1 MNVLSLCDGMSGGMS
16 ALDYLGIKPTNY
28 FASEIDK
35 YAESVSRFHYPEI
48 IRLGNIYDVNY
59 MGLPPIDLLIAG
71 FPCQAFSF
79 AGKQLNF
86 EDPRG
91 KIFFEVVRLLNELQ
105 PRYFL
110 LENVIMKKDV
120 EAKINGLIGIKP
132 VVINSSLL
140 TAQNRKRN
148 YWVGGYKDGKVYQ
161 IDISQP
167 EDLGI
172 LLKDVIVDNPDD
184 SSFIGENEAK
194 WITNPTRLKKKYT
207 AINPDKALTQ
217 TARQYASWNGT
228 YVTGC
233 AQRGRCLVDGKRADN
248 TVASMT
254 GLTEQRLEL
263 RNDGKSNCLSTVQKD
278 SLVVSIIQKPLGF
291 NNGDTFTDKSLTLTS
306 NSWQDNNHLSNGIDY
321 RKLLPVECERL
332 QSYPDNYTTY
342 GIDQKYKQVVISNSQ
357 RYKMIG
363 NGFTML
369 VIAHILKSMEMKITK
384 SRHKPAISGFFNAS
398 DKYQTKIN
406 EVLRAYKMAY
416 EKLHHN

>member
-1 MNVLSLCDGMSGGMS
+1 MGFFIGDIKMNVLSLCDGMSGGMA
-16 ALDYLGIKPTNY
+16 ALQHLGIKPTKY

-59 MGLPPIDLLIAG
+59 MGLPPIDLLICG
-71 FPCQAFSF
+71 FPCQSFSF

-105 PRYFL
+105 PKYFL
-110 LENVIMKKDV
+110 LENVIMKKDI
-120 EAKINGLIGIKP
+120 EEKINELIGVKP
-132 VVINSSLL
+132 VVINSALL

-167 EDLGI
+167 EDIGI
-172 LLKDVIVDNPDD
+172 LLKDIIVD
-184 SSFIGENEAK
+184 GEEN
-194 WITNPTRLKKKYT
+194 
-207 AINPDKALTQ
+207 
-217 TARQYASWNGT
+217 
-228 YVTGC
+228 VTGG
-233 AQRGRCLVDGKRADN
+233 AQRGRYLDN
-248 TVASMT
+248 NDKQLDSAVKSQSS
-254 GLTEQRLEL
+254 LTEQRIEL
-263 RNDGKSNCLSTVQKD
+263 RNDGKSNCLTSVQKD
-278 SLVVSIIQKPLGF
+278 SLCVQVGNAGITNRRRDDAVYSVVGKNPTLMAMSGGQKEPKIS
-291 NNGDTFTDKSLTLTS
+291 TDNIT
-306 NSWQDNNHLSNGIDY
+306 W
-321 RKLLPVECERL
+321 RKLVPVECERL

-369 VIAHILKSMEMKITK
+369 VIAHILKSMDMKITK
-384 SRHKPAISGFFNAS
+384 SIHKPAISGFFNI
-398 DKYQTKIN
+398 QTFNKS
-406 EVLRAYKMAY
+406 K
-416 EKLHHN
+416 